1 MDGDQN
7 TFLADFVQIR
17 IWSMFCIRKSHKCV
31 TQTSK
36 RFTAPDAGTDTQGWV
51 FKMLWSVEPVFVYNR
66 NAWILNG
73 RDFFSSNKTSLNQV
87 PTMTNDQL
95 TALQFGIIREVLLH
109 EVCSLSLCQ
118 AVLADWSIV
127 WSKTP
132 AVTYGYLWMDGYLHM
147 DI

>member
-1 MDGDQN
+1 MGG
-7 TFLADFVQIR
+7 I
-17 IWSMFCIRKSHKCV
+17 
-31 TQTSK
+31 
-36 RFTAPDAGTDTQGWV
+36 
-51 FKMLWSVEPVFVYNR
+51 
-66 NAWILNG
+66 
-73 RDFFSSNKTSLNQV
+73 FFSSNKTSLNQV